1 MIKKLTYIFCLG
13 ILATA
18 CNTQK
23 VTKVEHNNTTEAV
36 SASTKIIQQT
46 LAKKSVFKDLTIKA
60 KVTAELEEFGGG
72 DVNATIAV
80 KNGQKIWV
88 NASKFGFTGAR
99 ALITPD
105 GFSAFEK
112 IGGTYYEGDFSIANK
127 LLKVDFIDYQK
138 LQNLLLGKVFVDF
151 NSTDFTATF
160 MNNQY
165 TIVYNKNQEIAVSPK
180 EGQYIQ
186 TYIFDSGFRLKEAHL
201 KDPKRKMEVDL
212 AYNNWVKAGNEEFPK
227 NVKIIIKEKK
237 TRQIDLEYNSF
248 TFQEMNTP
256 FSIPDGY
263 KKKEI
268 K

>member
-23 VTKVEHNNTTEAV
+23 VAKVEKDNKTEVV
-36 SASTKIIQQT
+36 SASAKIIQQT
-46 LAKKSVFKDLTIKA
+46 LSKKSSFKDLTIKA
-60 KVTAELEEFGGG
+60 KVIADLG
-72 DVNATIAV
+72 DANATIAV

-88 NASKFGFTGAR
+88 NATKFGFTGAR
-99 ALITPD
+99 SLITPD
-105 GFSAFEK
+105 GFAAYEK

-138 LQNLLLGKVFVDF
+138 LQNLMLGKVFVDL
-151 NSTDFTATF
+151 NPTDYTASF
-160 MNNQY
+160 ANNQY
-165 TIVYNKNQEIAVSPK
+165 TITYNKNQAIVASPT
-180 EGQYIQ
+180 EGEYIQ
-186 TYIFDSGFRLKEAHL
+186 TYIFDNGFRLIEAHL

-212 AYNNWVKAGNEEFPK
+212 TYNNWVKAGAEEFPK
-227 NVKIIIKEKK
+227 NVKIIIKDKK
-237 TRQIDLEYNSF
+237 TRQVELEYNSF
-248 TFQEMNTP
+248 TFQETNTP

-263 KKKEI
+263 KKKDI

>member
-13 ILATA
+13 VLATA

-23 VTKVEHNNTTEAV
+23 AAKVDKDNTEVV
-36 SASTKIIQQT
+36 SASSKIIQQT
-46 LAKKSVFKDLTIKA
+46 LLKKSSFKDVIVRGKA
-60 KVTAELEEFGGG
+60 STDLGN
-72 DVNATIAV
+72 VNATISI
-80 KNGQKIWV
+80 KNGQKISV
-88 NASKFGFTGAR
+88 NLSKLGYVGAS
-99 ALITPD
+99 ALITPE
-105 GFSAFEK
+105 GFAAFEK
-112 IGGTYYEGDFSIANK
+112 LGKTYYEGDFSIANK

-138 LQNLLLGKVFVDF
+138 LQNLMLGKVFVDL
-151 NSTDFTATF
+151 NPTDYTATF
-160 MNNQY
+160 ANNQY
-165 TIVYNKNQEIAVSPK
+165 TITYNKNQAIATSAK
-180 EGQYIQ
+180 EGEYIQ
-186 TYIFDSGFRLKEAHL
+186 TYVFDNGFRLKEAHL

-212 AYNNWVKAGNEEFPK
+212 AYDNWVKAEAEEFPK

-248 TFQEMNTP
+248 TFQETNTP

>member
-23 VTKVEHNNTTEAV
+23 VAKVEKDNKTEVV
-36 SASTKIIQQT
+36 SASAKIIQQT
-46 LAKKSVFKDLTIKA
+46 LSKKSSFKDLTIKA
-60 KVTAELEEFGGG
+60 KVIADLG
-72 DVNATIAV
+72 DANATITV

-88 NASKFGFTGAR
+88 NATKFGFTGAR
-99 ALITPD
+99 SLITPD
-105 GFSAFEK
+105 GFAAYEK

-138 LQNLLLGKVFVDF
+138 LQNLMLGKVFVDL
-151 NSTDFTATF
+151 NPTDYTASF
-160 MNNQY
+160 ANNQY
-165 TIVYNKNQEIAVSPK
+165 TITYNKNQAIVASPT
-180 EGQYIQ
+180 EGEYIQ
-186 TYIFDSGFRLKEAHL
+186 TYIFDNGFRLIEAHL

-212 AYNNWVKAGNEEFPK
+212 IYNNWVKAGAEEFPK
-227 NVKIIIKEKK
+227 NVKIIIKDKK
-237 TRQIDLEYNSF
+237 TRQVELEYNSF
-248 TFQEMNTP
+248 TFQETNTP

-263 KKKEI
+263 KKKDI

>member
-13 ILATA
+13 LITTA

-23 VTKVEHNNTTEAV
+23 VAKVDQNNTSEAV
-36 SASTKIIQQT
+36 SASAKIIQQT
-46 LAKKSVFKDLTIKA
+46 LAKKSSFKDLTIKA
-60 KVTAELEEFGGG
+60 NVNADLGSA
-72 DVNATIAV
+72 NATIAV

-88 NASKFGFTGAR
+88 NATKFGFSGAR
-99 ALITPD
+99 ALITPN

-112 IGGTYYEGDFSIANK
+112 IGGTYYEGDFSLANK

-138 LQNLLLGKVFVDF
+138 LQNLLLGKVFVDLT
-151 NSTDFTATF
+151 SKDYTASF
-160 MNNQY
+160 ANNQY
-165 TIVYNKNQEIAVSPK
+165 TVVYNKNQEITSSPK
-180 EGQYIQ
+180 EGEYIQ
-186 TYIFDSGFRLKEAHL
+186 TYVFDNGFRLKEAHL
-201 KDPKRKMEVDL
+201 KDLKRKMEVDL
-212 AYNNWVKAGNEEFPK
+212 AYDNWVTAGNEEFPK

-248 TFQEMNTP
+248 TFQETNTP

>member
-13 ILATA
+13 VLATA

-23 VTKVEHNNTTEAV
+23 VAKVDKDNTEVV
-36 SASTKIIQQT
+36 SASSKIIQQT
-46 LAKKSVFKDLTIKA
+46 LSKKSSFKDVIVRGKA
-60 KVTAELEEFGGG
+60 STDLGN
-72 DVNATIAV
+72 VNATISI
-80 KNGQKIWV
+80 KNGQKISV
-88 NASKFGFTGAR
+88 NLSKLGYVGAS
-99 ALITPD
+99 ALITPE
-105 GFSAFEK
+105 GFAAYEK
-112 IGGTYYEGDFSIANK
+112 LGKTYYEGDFSIANK

-138 LQNLLLGKVFVDF
+138 LQNLMLGKVFVDL
-151 NSTDFTATF
+151 NPTDYTATF
-160 MNNQY
+160 TNNQY
-165 TIVYNKNQEIAVSPK
+165 TITYNKNQAIATSAK
-180 EGQYIQ
+180 EGEYIQ
-186 TYIFDSGFRLKEAHL
+186 TYVFDNGFRLKEAHL

-212 AYNNWVKAGNEEFPK
+212 AYDNWVKAGAEEFPK

-248 TFQEMNTP
+248 TFQETNTP

>member
-23 VTKVEHNNTTEAV
+23 VAKVEKDNKTEVV
-36 SASTKIIQQT
+36 SASAKIIQQT
-46 LAKKSVFKDLTIKA
+46 LSKKSSFKDVIVRGKA
-60 KVTAELEEFGGG
+60 STDLGN
-72 DVNATIAV
+72 VNATISI
-80 KNGQKIWV
+80 KNGQKISV
-88 NASKFGFTGAR
+88 NLSKLGYVGAS
-99 ALITPD
+99 ALITPE
-105 GFSAFEK
+105 GFAAYEK
-112 IGGTYYEGDFSIANK
+112 LGKTYYEGDFSIANK

-138 LQNLLLGKVFVDF
+138 LQNLMLGKVFVDL
-151 NSTDFTATF
+151 NPSDYTANFT
-160 MNNQY
+160 NNQY
-165 TIVYNKNQEIAVSPK
+165 TVTYNKNQSIATSPK
-180 EGQYIQ
+180 EGEYIQ
-186 TYIFDSGFRLKEAHL
+186 TYVFDNGFRLKEVHL
-201 KDPKRKMEVDL
+201 KDPKRMMEVDL
-212 AYNNWVKAGNEEFPK
+212 TYSNWVTAGAEEFPK

-248 TFQEMNTP
+248 TFQETNTP